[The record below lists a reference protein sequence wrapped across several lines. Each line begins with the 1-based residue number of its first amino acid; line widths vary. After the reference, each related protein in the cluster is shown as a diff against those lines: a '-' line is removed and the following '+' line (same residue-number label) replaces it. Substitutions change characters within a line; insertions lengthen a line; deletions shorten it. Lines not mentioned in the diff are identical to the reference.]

1 MHAHQKR
8 DKKYLLQTTQIDR
21 ILNEY

>member
-21 ILNEY
+21 IPNEY